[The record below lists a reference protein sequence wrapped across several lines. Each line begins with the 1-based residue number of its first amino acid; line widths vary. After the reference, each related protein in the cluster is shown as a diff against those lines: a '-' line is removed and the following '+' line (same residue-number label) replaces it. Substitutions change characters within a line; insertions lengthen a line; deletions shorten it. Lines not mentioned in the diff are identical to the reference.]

1 MLNVKI
7 GGETYFILRTHTSS
21 VPHVFDWL
29 RSTAVHTELLIY
41 WNVVDVYNIWQN
53 TLHNNWTVG
62 NPRQFPYNL
71 CYVQK
76 FINMYLTTYIQCPI
90 LLHIE
95 ASTIMYSNLS
105 KFFKQ
110 FLTYTNSR
118 FLETQSVECRGAIGI
133 LGNFLSTQNSRWK
146 FYSDKISTYST
157 QQFSE
162 LQI

>member
-41 WNVVDVYNIWQN
+41 WNVVQVYNIWQN

-71 CYVQK
+71 WYVQK
-76 FINMYLTTYIQCPI
+76 CIYVHTMSNFIAHRGIYMYP
-90 LLHIE
+90 
-95 ASTIMYSNLS
+95 NLS

-118 FLETQSVECRGAIGI
+118 FLETQSKECRGAIGI
-133 LGNFLSTQNSRWK
+133 LGNSLSTQNSRWK

>member
-1 MLNVKI
+1 MKTKWNCMLNVKI

-41 WNVVDVYNIWQN
+41 WNVVQVYNIWQN

-71 CYVQK
+71 CYAQK
-76 FINMYLTTYIQCPI
+76 FIYVHTMSNFIAHRGIYMYP
-90 LLHIE
+90 
-95 ASTIMYSNLS
+95 NLS

-110 FLTYTNSR
+110 FLTYTIAGFKRHNQKNA
-118 FLETQSVECRGAIGI
+118 EEQ
-133 LGNFLSTQNSRWK
+133 
-146 FYSDKISTYST
+146 
-157 QQFSE
+157 
-162 LQI
+162 

>member
-1 MLNVKI
+1 MLNLKI

-41 WNVVDVYNIWQN
+41 WNVVQVYNIWQN

-76 FINMYLTTYIQCPI
+76 CIYVHTMSNFIAHRGIYMYP
-90 LLHIE
+90 
-95 ASTIMYSNLS
+95 NLS

-118 FLETQSVECRGAIGI
+118 FLETQSKECRGAIGI
-133 LGNFLSTQNSRWK
+133 LGKFLSTQNSRWK